1 MFPKPQSGL
10 GWPSIVVFN
19 ANNNGG
25 VHFYFFGALR
35 THKMA
40 IKPVKMA
47 ILGPNL
53 KNAVPKT
60 SEWAKLTQYSTFQC
74 QQWWW
79 GPFAQKDISEGPI
92 QGPKIPLT
100 VRESLSCRVV
110 WRLQEA
116 SGAVVLQS
124 QEALATVKI
133 SFTGRKSLLQHKCR
147 RKSLLWP

>member
-10 GWPSIVVFN
+10 VWPSIVVFN

-25 VHFYFFGALR
+25 VHFWIFVFLGALW

-40 IKPVKMA
+40 IKPAKMA

-74 QQWWW
+74 QQ
-79 GPFAQKDISEGPI
+79 
-92 QGPKIPLT
+92 
-100 VRESLSCRVV
+100 
-110 WRLQEA
+110 
-116 SGAVVLQS
+116 
-124 QEALATVKI
+124 
-133 SFTGRKSLLQHKCR
+133 
-147 RKSLLWP
+147 